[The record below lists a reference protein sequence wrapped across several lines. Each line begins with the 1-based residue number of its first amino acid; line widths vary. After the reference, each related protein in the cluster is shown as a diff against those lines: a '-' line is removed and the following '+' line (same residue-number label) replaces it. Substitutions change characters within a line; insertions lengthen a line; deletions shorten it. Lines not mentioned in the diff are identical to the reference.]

1 MLGILCSPE
10 LDQCYSCLDACS
22 EEDITLD
29 TASPASEVACYAAWP
44 IQAYIKGFSIS
55 NALALTFTSRDDF
68 VVEDFSASRDDFEVE
83 DFSAPRDWCT
93 ASPEPLEYVSDI
105 TLQISGGTVQ
115 SVMVNVDPHRRILC
129 TREAWEREED

>member
-1 MLGILCSPE
+1 M
-10 LDQCYSCLDACS
+10 
-22 EEDITLD
+22 
-29 TASPASEVACYAAWP
+29 
-44 IQAYIKGFSIS
+44 
-55 NALALTFTSRDDF
+55 
-68 VVEDFSASRDDFEVE
+68 VEDFSASRDDFEVE